1 MGTQRRKEKEI
12 EQIVSSGIRK
22 AKRIE
27 EIEQH
32 IASLDEIRGKII
44 EMKNGVVHDYDNMP
58 EELQESA
65 TGERME
71 KVIDLLSEARD
82 GIDEAIEN
90 LHDAHQLLNR
100 GIL

>member
-32 IASLDEIRGKII
+32 ITSLDEIRVRIKALNTEEIH
-44 EMKNGVVHDYDNMP
+44 EYDNMP

-65 TGERME
+65 MGERME
-71 KVIDLLSEARD
+71 EVIDLLAEALD
-82 GIDEAIEN
+82 GLDEAIEN